1 MKKRFLS
8 MLMALIMVIGLLPM
22 AAFAEESILT
32 PENETVGSEFSQITI
47 SGAKVKSYTWKE
59 KYLINVVLADDTSK
73 DATVSISGVTQYTTW
88 KGDDSVVLKGGIGT
102 ITKSRTVSGSG
113 PYSSVQQFY
122 INFSIGEER
131 KETAIYPSNEG
142 NWLEEIIISG
152 VEVESYVWDNN
163 SSASVV
169 LKSNTK
175 EEDMITILFKTDGGN
190 YKYTE
195 KQDNKPFVEGITSTF
210 SNLDIGT
217 KKPKSFKINFTR
229 AEEEVEEYNIFS
241 NIYIENGFIYTPA
254 KLSQTEYKMVMNKG
268 SESASYVFKL
278 NEEIFSS
285 VSIDGIELLPDE
297 NGEYNH

>member
-195 KQDNKPFVEGITSTF
+195 NKI
-210 SNLDIGT
+210 
-217 KKPKSFKINFTR
+217 INH
-229 AEEEVEEYNIFS
+229 S
-241 NIYIENGFIYTPA
+241 
-254 KLSQTEYKMVMNKG
+254 
-268 SESASYVFKL
+268 
-278 NEEIFSS
+278 
-285 VSIDGIELLPDE
+285 
-297 NGEYNH
+297 